1 MLAGGRR
8 SLRSAIAMLLATL
21 ASAAVASIAVY
32 LSASTELRAASDD
45 KYMALMQVRRDA
57 LREYLRSVLE
67 ETRFWNKNR
76 VMRTALVEFSAA
88 WKELSESEATLQRLY
103 IDENPFPLGE
113 KDNLERATDG
123 SVYSEVHARYHY
135 WLRSFL
141 LHRGV
146 YDVFLFDPAGNL
158 VYTSFKERDF
168 ATNLVTGE
176 WRDTDLGRAFRTARE
191 NPYPSYVAFFDFAP
205 YEPSHDAPAS
215 FFASA
220 VLDDAGTFLG
230 VLAFQIPA
238 DRINEIL
245 QVTAGMGETGET
257 YAVGADFLMRSDSRF
272 SEEPTTLKTRV
283 DTHTAS
289 LALDGE
295 SGMDVVGDYRGVPVL
310 SAYGPLDFEGVRW
323 AVLAEIDEAEVRQP
337 VVRIRNRALLA
348 SAIGVPLAALLG
360 LVGLGA
366 ARRSDGEQ

>member
-1 MLAGGRR
+1 MSAGGPPRV
-8 SLRSAIAMLLATL
+8 RSAIAMLLATL
-21 ASAAVASIAVY
+21 ASVAMPSLAIYVSASI
-32 LSASTELRAASDD
+32 ELRAASDD
-45 KYMALMQVRRDA
+45 KYLALMQVRRDA
-57 LREYLRSVLE
+57 LREYLQSVLE

-76 VMRTALVEFSAA
+76 VMRTALVELSAA
-88 WKELSESEATLQRLY
+88 WKELSEPEATLQRLY
-103 IDENPFPLGE
+103 IDENPFPIGE
-113 KDNLERATDG
+113 KDNLEYATDG
-123 SVYSEVHARYHY
+123 SEYSEVHARYHY

-146 YDVFLFDPAGNL
+146 YDVFLFDPDGNL

-176 WRDTDLGRAFRTARE
+176 WKDTDLGKAFRTARE
-191 NPYPSYVAFFDFAP
+191 NPYPSYVTFFDFAA
-205 YEPSHDAPAS
+205 YEPSHGAPAS

-238 DRINEIL
+238 DRINEIM

-257 YAVGADFLMRSDSRF
+257 YAVGADLLMRSDSRF

-283 DTHTAS
+283 DTRTVS

-295 SGMDVVGDYRGVPVL
+295 RGMDVVPDYRGVPVF

-323 AVLAEIDEAEVRQP
+323 AVMAEIDEAEVRQP
-337 VVRIRNRALLA
+337 LARIRNRALLA
-348 SAIGVPLAALLG
+348 SAIGVPLATLLG
-360 LVGLGA
+360 LIGLGA
-366 ARRSDGEQ
+366 TRRTDGKQ